1 MNEAGA
7 KHALV
12 RGRDHRLLGAYSV
25 ETVGTSV
32 ALGISAGAHA
42 KPSMDANE
50 DAGAVVRG
58 ARADLLVVA
67 DGHFGSEASELAVDH
82 VLAELGD
89 DPPAADLD
97 DARLVELFFEV
108 GFAVQRDSTRAGA
121 PHPNA
126 RTTLALALVTDATV
140 QWASMGD
147 SCVALATHES
157 AARLDI
163 PRSAYLGQRFA
174 LADVAAALTRGRS
187 PRGAADY
194 VLVASDGLVD
204 VLASDA
210 HDLVAAAASHGG
222 AADAALITE
231 TLLRLALERETRD
244 AVTVAVSRRSHSS

>member
-1 MNEAGA
+1 MSEAGA
-7 KHALV
+7 RHALV
-12 RGRDHRLLGAYSV
+12 RGGDHGRLGAYSV

-42 KPSMDANE
+42 KPSLDANE
-50 DAGAVVRG
+50 DAGAVVGG

-67 DGHFGSEASELAVDH
+67 DGHFGGEASELAVDH

-89 DPPAADLD
+89 DPPPADLD
-97 DARLVELFFEV
+97 DARLVELFFDA
-108 GFAVQRDSTRAGA
+108 GLAVQRGTTRAGVT
-121 PHPNA
+121 HPNT
-126 RTTLALALVTDATV
+126 RTTLAIALVTDATV

-157 AARLDI
+157 AARLDV

-174 LADVAAALTRGRS
+174 LAEVAAALTRGRS
-187 PRGAADY
+187 PRGPADY

-210 HDLVAAAASHGG
+210 RDLVAAASSHGG